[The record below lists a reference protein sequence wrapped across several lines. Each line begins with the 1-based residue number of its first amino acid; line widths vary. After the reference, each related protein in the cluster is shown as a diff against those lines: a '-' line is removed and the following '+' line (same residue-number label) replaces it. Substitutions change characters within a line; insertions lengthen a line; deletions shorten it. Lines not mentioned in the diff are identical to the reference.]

1 MGLNPRKFYNKTVFL
16 DANAIIYY
24 LEGISNEVAGQII
37 ELGSKEMARIKLLTT
52 TRVIDEIL
60 FKITLIRAKALYGFK
75 AKVLEKLKKDK
86 AKVETLAK
94 DIKKVFEF
102 LDTLNITVAETTLK
116 DLRIIPEMMRRWG
129 IFGNDALIIK
139 TMNRYN
145 FKYILSSDKDF
156 DQIKWIERIDP
167 LN

>member
-1 MGLNPRKFYNKTVFL
+1 MRLNPGKFYHKTVFL

-24 LEGISNEVAGQII
+24 LEGISNEVADQII

-52 TRVIDEIL
+52 TRVIDETL

-75 AKVLEKLKKDK
+75 SKALEKLKKDK

-94 DIKKVFEF
+94 DIKKVFQF
-102 LDTLNITVAETTLK
+102 LDTLNITVVETTLK
-116 DLRIIPEMMRRWG
+116 DLRLIPEIMRTWG

-139 TMNRYN
+139 TMKRYN
-145 FKYILSSDKDF
+145 LKYILSSDKGF
-156 DQIKWIERIDP
+156 DQIKWIERVDP
-167 LN
+167 LG